1 VKRLLAWLIDR
12 MGLGTLLSLVLLLVV
27 LGSVALGLADAVRG
41 LDTGLLLTMAG
52 LGLLIG
58 WALARSPLP
67 GWLGGIVAVGLG
79 TEAVILRVGRLGGTL
94 LSLLRTLSH
103 LAWELWW
110 PGPRGDLSWPAGWE
124 AGSGWPLHDVPDG
137 GPVLLAL
144 TELWS
149 GVSTLLVRLYHW
161 SLALASGAAAFD
173 PVAVA
178 LVWSLTLWVIAVWA
192 GWWVR
197 RCDRPLQGVAPAGA
211 LLGVSLFYVRGD
223 PIPLLLLLGATLLL
237 MTLISHNARQRHWG
251 TAGIDFP
258 GDLGQDLAMVTVS
271 LSLALV
277 ALAALAPSI
286 TVQQIAE
293 WAGRLIQEQA
303 SEAKPVADSLGLK
316 PRSRPATFFD
326 QDQVRAP
333 GLPRR
338 HLIGSGPDLSEQI
351 VMIIY
356 PEGHKRAGETQSTSL
371 DAPPQRYY
379 WRGLTYDRYTGRG
392 WLTEGTETVEY
403 EAGQPADFGE
413 FPGPAATDNR
423 AVSVASPA
431 HRVMRQEVR
440 VTRDWGGLLYVAGAL
455 VTVDRDFS
463 VAWRAPGDVF
473 GAAIK
478 GRVDSPAV
486 YRADSLVPLVS
497 QAQLRSAGSDYPD
510 WVRNRY
516 LALPE
521 EVPARVFSLAR
532 DLTATAPTPYDRALA
547 IEAYLRTF
555 PYNLDLPAPP
565 RDRDVVDYFLFDLQ
579 QGYCDYYATSMAVLA
594 RAAGLPARLVMG
606 YASGT
611 YDGANGRYIV
621 TEADAHS
628 WVEIYFP
635 GYGWVEFEPTA
646 GRSLIERPADA
657 ASLEQPELDTLEP
670 MATERVKGSW
680 LWWLGLPAG
689 VFIFLGLMAI
699 AWPIADSWRLRRL
712 RPTIVVAMLY
722 QRLYRHGRRLG
733 VPTWS
738 GDTPYEFAASLA
750 GRVSDLAKDRRWGGT
765 LIPAVREVR
774 WLTDLYVRTCYSP
787 HHPDIADQ
795 VQAIKTW
802 QCLHRRLWLA
812 RVWRLSEKN

>member
-1 VKRLLAWLIDR
+1 MEGAVVKRPLAWLINR
-12 MGLGTLLSLVLLLVV
+12 VGLGTLLALVLLLVV
-27 LGSVALGLADAVRG
+27 LGSVALGLAGAVRG
-41 LDTGLLLTMAG
+41 LGAGLLLTMAG

-58 WALARSPLP
+58 WGLATSPLP
-67 GWLGGIVAVGLG
+67 GWLAGVVAFGLG
-79 TEAVILRVGRLGGTL
+79 AEAAILRIGRLDGTL
-94 LSLLRTLSH
+94 LVLLRTLIH
-103 LAWELWW
+103 LIWELWW
-110 PGPRGDLSWPAGWE
+110 RGLRGDLFWPAGW
-124 AGSGWPLHDVPDG
+124 PLRGVPDV

-144 TELWS
+144 VELGS
-149 GVSTLLVRLYHW
+149 SVSTLLVRLYHW
-161 SLALASGAAAFD
+161 FLALALGEAAFD

-178 LVWSLTLWVIAVWA
+178 LVWSLTLWIIAAWA

-197 RCDRPLQGVAPAGA
+197 RRDRPLQGVAPAGA
-211 LLGVSLFYVRGD
+211 LLGASLFYVRGD
-223 PIPLLLLLGATLLL
+223 SMPLLLLLGATLPL
-237 MTLISHNARQRHWG
+237 MALIGHNARQRRWG
-251 TAGIDFP
+251 TARIDFP
-258 GDLGQDLAMVTVS
+258 DDLGQDLAMVTVS

-277 ALAALAPSI
+277 ALAALTPSI

-303 SEAKPVADSLGLK
+303 GEARHVVDSLGLK
-316 PRSRPATFFD
+316 PQSRPATFFD

-338 HLIGSGPDLSEQI
+338 HLIGSGPELSEQI

-356 PEGHKRAGETQSTSL
+356 PEGHKRAGETPSTSL

-392 WLTEGTETVEY
+392 WFTGQTETVEY

-413 FPGPAATDNR
+413 FPGPVATDNR

-431 HRVMRQEVR
+431 HRIMRQEVR
-440 VTRDWGGLLYVAGAL
+440 VTRDWGGLLHVAGTL

-478 GRVDSPAV
+478 GKVDSPTV
-486 YRADSLVPLVS
+486 YRADSLAPLVS

-516 LALPE
+516 LALPD
-521 EVPARVFSLAR
+521 EVPARVFSLAL
-532 DLTATAPTPYDRALA
+532 DLTATAPTPYDRARA

-565 RDRDVVDYFLFDLQ
+565 RDQDVVDYFLFDLQ

-594 RAAGLPARLVMG
+594 RAAGLPARLVVG
-606 YASGT
+606 YATGT
-611 YDGANGRYIV
+611 YDEANGRYIV

-628 WVEIYFP
+628 WVEIYFH

-646 GRSLIERPADA
+646 GRSLIERPADV

-670 MATERVKGSW
+670 MVPEPVKGGR
-680 LWWLGLPAG
+680 LWWLGLPGG

-699 AWPIADSWRLRRL
+699 AWPVADNWRLRRL
-712 RPTIVVAMLY
+712 RPEIVAAILY
-722 QRLYRHGRRLG
+722 RRLYRHGRRLG
-733 VPTWS
+733 VPMGS
-738 GDTPYEFAASLA
+738 GNTPYEFATSLA
-750 GRVSDLAKDRRWGGT
+750 ERVSDLAKDRRWGGA
-765 LIPAVREVR
+765 LIPAVHEVR
-774 WLTDLYVRTCYSP
+774 WLAGLYVRTCYSP

-802 QCLHRRLWLA
+802 QRLHRRLWLA